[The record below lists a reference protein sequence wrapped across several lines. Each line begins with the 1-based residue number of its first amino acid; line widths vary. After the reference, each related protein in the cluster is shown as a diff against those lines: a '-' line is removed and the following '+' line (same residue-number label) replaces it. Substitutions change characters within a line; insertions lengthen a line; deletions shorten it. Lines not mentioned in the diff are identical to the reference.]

1 MCECEAPVN
10 VGKAMRYQVVD
21 LPPISPVVTQYL
33 RVGVVCSGC
42 DHHTMGSYRRMYS
55 AVSSPGPGVLAL
67 VRTLLGQFY
76 LTQVKIPYR
85 LLDLVVGLQFSI
97 ATISMAFGHVD
108 QALAELVQH
117 LHTHLSLEAVR
128 DAGETSHMS
137 HSHLM
142 WTWTQAYD

>member
-1 MCECEAPVN
+1 MW
-10 VGKAMRYQVVD
+10 
-21 LPPISPVVTQYL
+21 
-33 RVGVVCSGC
+33 
-42 DHHTMGSYRRMYS
+42 
-55 AVSSPGPGVLAL
+55 
-67 VRTLLGQFY
+67 TLLGQFY
-76 LTQVKIPYR
+76 LKQVKIPYR
-85 LLDLVVGLQFSI
+85 LLDLVVGLKFSI
-97 ATISMAFGHVD
+97 ATISMAFGHVA